1 MITLEFE
8 VENFYHISVCDLLI
22 PKVAIICHVMWV
34 CPHRS
39 VSCINYGTYTC
50 RSLKYQ
56 QNILDIIPHSLVPRL
71 PCSLTKIPFRFGDIA
86 VWE

>member
-1 MITLEFE
+1 
-8 VENFYHISVCDLLI
+8 
-22 PKVAIICHVMWV
+22 MWV

-71 PCSLTKIPFRFGDIA
+71 PCSNDFALWVCQFGDETQEILLKPLDFA
-86 VWE
+86 KRARHDSL